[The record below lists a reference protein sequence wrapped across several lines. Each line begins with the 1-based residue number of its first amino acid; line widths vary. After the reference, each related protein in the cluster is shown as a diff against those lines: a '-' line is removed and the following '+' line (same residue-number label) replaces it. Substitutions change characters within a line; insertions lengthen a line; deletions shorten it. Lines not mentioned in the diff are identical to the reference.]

1 MLIPPCLRLSLPS
14 KNPAMQSSNIVL
26 TTTFISMLTSF
37 LSPVDDTDLN
47 TRLRHV
53 ELWTEC
59 TRRIL
64 EHLGRAVYLN
74 SVYFT
79 WAASAQ
85 SLALLEMRAFRE
97 QETQTS
103 TSIAMHSPARHIGA
117 LSDAAW
123 DEFRPL
129 IQPCWNY
136 LLAFSDWLHTTYS
149 PETHPEVFGIVN
161 DTILLIESAA
171 HVCNIQLLASSDI

>member
-1 MLIPPCLRLSLPS
+1 MTQI
-14 KNPAMQSSNIVL
+14 
-26 TTTFISMLTSF
+26 FI
-37 LSPVDDTDLN
+37 
-47 TRLRHV
+47 TRLQHV

-59 TRRIL
+59 ARRIL
-64 EHLGRAVYLN
+64 EHLCRALYLN

-85 SLALLEMRAFRE
+85 TLALLEICE
-97 QETQTS
+97 NPGQETQTP
-103 TSIAMHSPARHIGA
+103 TSIAMHSPARDIGA

-123 DEFRPL
+123 YEFRPL
-129 IQPCWNY
+129 IRPCWNY
-136 LLAFSDWLHTTYS
+136 LSAFSDWLHTTYS
-149 PETHPEVFGIVN
+149 PETHPEVFEIVN

>member
-1 MLIPPCLRLSLPS
+1 MSLPS

-37 LSPVDDTDLN
+37 LNPVDDTDLI
-47 TRLRHV
+47 TRLQHV

-64 EHLGRAVYLN
+64 EHLGRALYLN

-85 SLALLEMRAFRE
+85 TLALLEIRE
-97 QETQTS
+97 NPGQETETP
-103 TSIAMHSPARHIGA
+103 TSIAMHSPARDIGA

-123 DEFRPL
+123 YEFRPL
-129 IQPCWNY
+129 TQPCWNY
-136 LLAFSDWLHTTYS
+136 LSAFSGWLHTTYS
-149 PETHPEVFGIVN
+149 PETHPEVFEIVN